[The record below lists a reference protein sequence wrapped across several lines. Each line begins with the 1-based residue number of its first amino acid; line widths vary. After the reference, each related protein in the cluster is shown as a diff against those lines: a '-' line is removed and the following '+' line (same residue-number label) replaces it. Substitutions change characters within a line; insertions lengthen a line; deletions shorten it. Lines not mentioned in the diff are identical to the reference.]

1 MGRHGE
7 IWGDLARRRSAWGDM
22 ARYGEIWRGDA
33 LHAEPS
39 ASRMTRHGASA
50 MSTTRQILPLCVST
64 RACTG
69 GAPRRLQEGSERG
82 CGSPLR
88 VEMGKD
94 GGGRPRLRCD
104 SCRSWKTRVG
114 VSASRPRNLG
124 RPGETWGDLGRPG
137 ETWGDLGRP
146 GEIWGDL
153 GRPGEIWRDLVS
165 TPARGHGRAGRAR
178 RLWTCLG
185 HVSDM
190 SWTCPQAQR
199 PRSPHWTCHS
209 TPTVS
214 SPSAMES
221 T

>member
-124 RPGETWGDLGRPG
+124 RPGETWGDLGRS
-137 ETWGDLGRP
+137 
-146 GEIWGDL
+146 GEIWC
-153 GRPGEIWRDLVS
+153 
-165 TPARGHGRAGRAR
+165 R
-178 RLWTCLG
+178 RLREATAEREGRVACG

-190 SWTCPQAQR
+190 SRTCPGRVLKTRR